1 MLVCMRIIA
10 FSRLR
15 DFWRQ
20 SGRGDAE
27 QALRAWYAEAKK
39 ADWRTPSE
47 VNATYGNASFVAGNR
62 VIFNIR
68 GNKYR
73 LVVAV
78 RYEFRLIYVRFVGT
92 HAEYDKVDA
101 ETV

>member
-1 MLVCMRIIA
+1 LLGVRIIA

-15 DFWRQ
+15 DFWQ
-20 SGRGDAE
+20 QPGRGDAE
-27 QALRAWYAEAKK
+27 QALRAWYAEAKR

-47 VNATYGNASFVAGNR
+47 VKAAYGNASLLPGNR
-62 VIFNIR
+62 VVFNIR

-78 RYEFRLIYVRFVGT
+78 RYEFRLMYVRFIGT
-92 HAEYDKVDA
+92 HAEYDSVDA